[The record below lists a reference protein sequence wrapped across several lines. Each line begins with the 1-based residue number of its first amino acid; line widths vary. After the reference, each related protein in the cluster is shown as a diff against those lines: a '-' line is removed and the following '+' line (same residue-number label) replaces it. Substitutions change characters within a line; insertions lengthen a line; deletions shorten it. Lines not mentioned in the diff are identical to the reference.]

1 MFCCTYDQGQW
12 QNPRIVPYGPIS
24 LYPSAKVFHYGQAIF
39 EGMKAFKDN
48 NNNVFLFRPDQ
59 NIKRFNKSAERLAI
73 PEFPEDLFFEALKT
87 LIGLDRDW
95 VKSGHGHALYIRPF
109 VIATENGVAASP
121 SAQYELMIVLSP
133 VTAYYSEKLKVLI
146 ADHYSRAADG
156 GVGFAKAAGNYAAQ
170 FYPTNLA
177 REKGYHQVVWT
188 DANSHE
194 FLEEAG
200 TMNVFFRIGDTL
212 ITAPTND
219 RILDGVTRKSIID
232 LAHEMHLDVSIRKFS
247 ITELLEAYN
256 SGDLKEVFGSGT
268 AATISAVSAFGYKE
282 QLYTLPEVTD
292 SFADRLKQALQ
303 DIQYNRSADPFGW
316 RVKI

>member
-1 MFCCTYDQGQW
+1 MFCCTYDQGKW

-24 LYPSAKVFHYGQAIF
+24 LDPSAKVFHYGQAIF

-73 PEFPEDLFFEALKT
+73 PEFPEDLFLEALKS
-87 LIGLDRDW
+87 LVDLDRDW

-200 TMNVFFRIGDTL
+200 TMNVFFRVGNTL

-247 ITELLEAYN
+247 ITELMEAYN

-268 AATISAVSAFGYKE
+268 AATISAVSVFGYKE

-292 SFADRLKQALQ
+292 SFADRLKQDLQ
-303 DIQYNRSADPFGW
+303 DIQYNRAADPFGW
-316 RVKI
+316 RVKV